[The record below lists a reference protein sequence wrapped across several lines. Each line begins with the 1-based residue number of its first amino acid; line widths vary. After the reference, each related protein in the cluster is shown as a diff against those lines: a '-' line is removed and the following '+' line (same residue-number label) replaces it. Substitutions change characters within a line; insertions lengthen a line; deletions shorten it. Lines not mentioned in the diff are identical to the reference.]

1 MASLAAA
8 LSFCFLHLL
17 SAADAAI
24 NINIDIN
31 KILSA
36 YQGFSAFNKLLAET
50 GVANGINQQP
60 SITVLAVD
68 NARMSQLS
76 RLSPDAVKNTLSLHV
91 VLGYY
96 DEAKLKAMHP
106 KQPLLLTTLYQQ
118 SEKPQNPQGF
128 LKMKHEGDDQV
139 AFGSAV
145 PGSKLDAT
153 FVKQITTLP
162 ERLSV
167 LQVSNLINS
176 ADASNSEA
184 PASSPSPRK
193 VLAPAA
199 VGPSLEKSPAPSH
212 SPTRLPGA
220 PAPSDASVGYGDYVA
235 STILTVSLGFGFLLL

>member
-1 MASLAAA
+1 MASPAAA

-24 NINIDIN
+24 NINVDIN

-36 YQGFSAFNKLLAET
+36 YQGFSAFNKLLTET

-60 SITVLAVD
+60 SMTVLAVD
-68 NARMSQLS
+68 NARMSQLA

-96 DEAKLKAMHP
+96 DEAKLKAMHS

-118 SEKPQNPQGF
+118 SVKPQNPQGF
-128 LKMKHEGDDQV
+128 LKMKHEGNDQV

-167 LQVSNLINS
+167 LQVSNLIHSVDSSKSNS
-176 ADASNSEA
+176 AS
-184 PASSPSPRK
+184 PASSPSPSPRK

-199 VGPSLEKSPAPSH
+199 GPSLVESPAP

-220 PAPSDASVGYGDYVA
+220 PAPAPSDASVVA

>member
-1 MASLAAA
+1 MSPIAAA

-91 VLGYY
+91 VVGYY
-96 DEAKLKAMHP
+96 DEAKLKTMHP

-167 LQVSNLINS
+167 LQVSNLIN
-176 ADASNSEA
+176 ASNSEA

-193 VLAPAA
+193 VLAAPAA

-220 PAPSDASVGYGDYVA
+220 PAPSDASVGA
-235 STILTVSLGFGFLLL
+235 SSILTVSLGFGFLLL